1 MAVVK
6 HNSAD
11 INLMARLLRAEGEGE
26 GQQGM
31 LIIGNVGINRIR
43 ANCSDF
49 KGIRTIPQMVYQP
62 HAFEATTKGY
72 FYQRARES
80 ERRLARRPLMER
92 DYGQRKFSLWY
103 FRPEGDCPQTW
114 YDQPL
119 VDGISCIVFINLKR
133 KHVKTF
139 ITRFNRIIGKEIL
152 DSLIISRYYNRRYKN
167 TRIQAEEVLATLSKK
182 LRRNSTLS

>member
-6 HNSAD
+6 HTTAD
-11 INLMARLLRAEGEGE
+11 LNLMARLLRAEAEGE

-31 LIIGNVGINRIR
+31 LLVGNVGINRIR

-49 KGIRTIPQMVYQP
+49 KGLRTIPQMVYQP

-80 ERRLARRPLMER
+80 ERRLARRAINGER
-92 DYGQRKFSLWY
+92 VWPGKFSLWY

-119 VDGISCIVFINLKR
+119 VA
-133 KHVKTF
+133 
-139 ITRFNRIIGKEIL
+139 
-152 DSLIISRYYNRRYKN
+152 RYKLHCFYEPKAETCESIYN
-167 TRIQAEEVLATLSKK
+167 TF
-182 LRRNSTLS
+182 

>member
-6 HNSAD
+6 HTTAD
-11 INLMARLLRAEGEGE
+11 LNLMARLLRAEAEGE

-31 LIIGNVGINRIR
+31 LLVGNVGINRIR

-49 KGIRTIPQMVYQP
+49 KGLRTIPQMVYQP

-80 ERRLARRPLMER
+80 ERRLARRAINGER
-92 DYGQRKFSLWY
+92 VWPGKFSLWY

-119 VDGISCIVFINLKR
+119 VARFKLHCFYQPKAETCESIYN
-133 KHVKTF
+133 TF
-139 ITRFNRIIGKEIL
+139 
-152 DSLIISRYYNRRYKN
+152 
-167 TRIQAEEVLATLSKK
+167 
-182 LRRNSTLS
+182 